1 MAPSHEFHS
10 DPSVRTIIKKK
21 ARQLCRRSECSRSDF
36 DDLCQEMH
44 LHLLRKAHLFD
55 PARAC
60 PMAFAQQAINSY
72 AAMHLRAARR
82 TKRRG
87 RNEAISID
95 GIHIVVSGIKVPLAD
110 ALDEGDQLRS
120 RGGERIT
127 AIERIDLRDA
137 ICAAIRSMTP
147 EQQRL
152 FVAVCRHRIRGARR
166 QRDLWNGRM
175 ASFRRIHAAVDE
187 LREIRAKFGISSP

>member
-72 AAMHLRAARR
+72 AAMHLRAACWFFR
-82 TKRRG
+82 
-87 RNEAISID
+87 SIPLSLPQLWKFC
-95 GIHIVVSGIKVPLAD
+95 HFFCIKKN
-110 ALDEGDQLRS
+110 
-120 RGGERIT
+120 
-127 AIERIDLRDA
+127 A
-137 ICAAIRSMTP
+137 ICTSICG
-147 EQQRL
+147 L
-152 FVAVCRHRIRGARR
+152 CG
-166 QRDLWNGRM
+166 LC
-175 ASFRRIHAAVDE
+175 
-187 LREIRAKFGISSP
+187 

>member
-1 MAPSHEFHS
+1 MARSHEFHS

-110 ALDEGDQLRS
+110 ALDDGDQLRS

-147 EQQRL
+147 
-152 FVAVCRHRIRGARR
+152 
-166 QRDLWNGRM
+166 
-175 ASFRRIHAAVDE
+175 
-187 LREIRAKFGISSP
+187 